1 MTRPIALT
9 ANSANQPADKTA
21 PSPRRCGPN
30 HFSVVNKIRDLYA
43 KDTVKILSRW
53 ISISID
59 TAKHRIKGDREF
71 SLDEVAT
78 LLQSEQGFEILSAL
92 MSTAKRQPQ
101 WWRVC
106 VPLMD
111 LADAERMVAVVRK
124 RTQDAITKREEVT
137 DALETEI
144 RRAQTLAIHGSEQ
157 AGVQLDALRSLA
169 FASHRMVAP
178 GQRGRG

>member
-1 MTRPIALT
+1 MATVSVPT
-9 ANSANQPADKTA
+9 VDFANQSTDKTA
-21 PSPRRCGPN
+21 PSSRRCGPT
-30 HFSVVNKIRDLYA
+30 HFSVVNKIKDLYA
-43 KDTVKILSRW
+43 KDTVKILAGW
-53 ISISID
+53 LKVSID

-71 SLDEVAT
+71 SLDEIAE
-78 LLQSEQGFEILSAL
+78 LLHSEHGFEILTAL
-92 MSTAKRQPQ
+92 MAGAKRQPQ

-106 VPLMD
+106 MPLMD

-157 AGVQLDALRSLA
+157 AGVHLDALRSLA
-169 FASHRMVAP
+169 LAPHRVVAP
-178 GQRGRG
+178 GRRG